1 MFKHGRSDAE
11 IKRLLNAIPSA
22 KSGRGDRL
30 IFENNLGNA
39 VIHREIFILDCG
51 KCRMCIFELIELKT
65 SGRRSAH
72 GLSHGN
78 RDAVGTITCEY
89 LGPEKVINCFFN
101 LNPANVLGAVVRN

>member
-39 VIHREIFILDCG
+39 VIH
-51 KCRMCIFELIELKT
+51 
-65 SGRRSAH
+65 
-72 GLSHGN
+72 
-78 RDAVGTITCEY
+78 
-89 LGPEKVINCFFN
+89 
-101 LNPANVLGAVVRN
+101 